1 MGRADLPNLPAAR
14 IGLRVTGQ
22 DANKSWHNV
31 LMGQIAHAIFP
42 AVGSQPFLFDW
53 KTVEKGLPLSAL
65 DEFASYSGIP
75 TKQLLEVVIP
85 LRTLKHRRQRH
96 QSLSMEESDRL
107 AGVARM
113 YHLAAKVYEDAADGR
128 DWLLR
133 PKRRFGGR
141 TALSMLKTK
150 TGEEA
155 VQEALIQIDEG
166 MFV

>member
-1 MGRADLPNLPAAR
+1 MPRKL
-14 IGLRVTGQ
+14 
-22 DANKSWHNV
+22 WHNV
-31 LMGQIAHAIFP
+31 LMSQALHPAPSAIEP
-42 AVGSQPFLFDW
+42 NRFLYDW
-53 KTVEKGLPLSAL
+53 QTVEKGLPLSTL

-75 TKQLLEVVIP
+75 IKELLEVVIP
-85 LRTLKHRRQRH
+85 LRTLKHRRQRGEP
-96 QSLSMEESDRL
+96 LSVDESDRL

-113 YHLAAKVYEDAADGR
+113 YHLAAKVYADAAGGR

-133 PKRRFGGR
+133 PKRRFAGR
-141 TALSMLKTK
+141 TALSMLRTK